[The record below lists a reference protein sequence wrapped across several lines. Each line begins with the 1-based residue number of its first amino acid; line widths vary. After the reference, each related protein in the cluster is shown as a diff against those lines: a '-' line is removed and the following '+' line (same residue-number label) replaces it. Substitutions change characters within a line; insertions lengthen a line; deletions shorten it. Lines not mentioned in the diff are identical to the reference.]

1 MSSNDVSP
9 TSPRVLFVYYSHTK
23 QAQRVCD
30 AMAEVLRGRGCD
42 VSQAQIEFTDPH
54 YAKNFQTFPFR
65 HAVFGILP
73 LLWPQLRR
81 KTGQIRIPD
90 EAKAGNYDLICF
102 GSPTWFFTTNMPLR
116 SYLKSDEA
124 RTVLSG
130 KPFAAY
136 VVCRR
141 YWSVNLKEVRKLGT
155 AQGGRFVDGIRFTY
169 EGGQIRSLL
178 SLLSYFGKGRCASA
192 RSGSRF
198 RRPISS
204 RTSATRPR
212 NSRTSSRTASRPR
225 HRSGRALHH
234 RPALLDLRDRPACTR
249 RLSRRP

>member
-1 MSSNDVSP
+1 MSSNDVKKP
-9 TSPRVLFVYYSHTK
+9 KPRVLLVYYSHTN
-23 QAQRVCD
+23 QAKRVSD

-42 VSQAQIEFTDPH
+42 VTQAGIEFTDPK
-54 YAKNFQTFPFR
+54 YAKNFKVFPFR

-90 EAKAGNYDLICF
+90 EAKGGDYDLVCF

-116 SYLKSDEA
+116 SYLESDEA
-124 RTVLSG
+124 HAVLAG

-141 YWSVNLKEVRKLGT
+141 YWSINLKEVRKRGT
-155 AQGGRFVDGIRFTY
+155 AQGGKYVDGIRFTY

-178 SLLSYFGKGRCASA
+178 SLLSYFGKGEMRERSLGIKIPPTNLKPDFNDQAGAFANKLADTLEPSAQIAQA
-192 RSGSRF
+192 RSPERV
-198 RRPISS
+198 
-204 RTSATRPR
+204 T
-212 NSRTSSRTASRPR
+212 
-225 HRSGRALHH
+225 
-234 RPALLDLRDRPACTR
+234 
-249 RLSRRP
+249 

>member
-1 MSSNDVSP
+1 MSSNDASE
-9 TSPRVLFVYYSHTK
+9 TRPRVLFVYYSHTQ
-23 QAQRVCD
+23 QAKRVCD

-42 VSQAQIEFTDPH
+42 VAQAGIEFTDPH
-54 YAKNFQTFPFR
+54 YAKNFKEFPFR

-90 EAKAGNYDLICF
+90 AAREGDYDLVCF
-102 GSPTWFFTTNMPLR
+102 GSPTWFFTTAMPLR

-124 RTVLSG
+124 RSVLAG

-155 AQGGRFVDGIRFTY
+155 AQGGEYVDGIRFTY

-178 SLLSYFGKGRCASA
+178 SLLSYFGKGEMRERSLGIKIPPTNLKPDFGGQADVFANKLADSLVPSA
-192 RSGSRF
+192 PLADPRRRRS
-198 RRPISS
+198 
-204 RTSATRPR
+204 
-212 NSRTSSRTASRPR
+212 
-225 HRSGRALHH
+225 RA
-234 RPALLDLRDRPACTR
+234 PT
-249 RLSRRP
+249 

>member
-1 MSSNDVSP
+1 
-9 TSPRVLFVYYSHTK
+9 VYYSHTQ

-42 VSQAQIEFTDPH
+42 VSQAAIEFTDPH
-54 YAKNFQTFPFR
+54 YAKNFKEFPFR

-90 EAKAGNYDLICF
+90 ESKTGDYDLVCF

-124 RTVLSG
+124 RTVLAG

-141 YWSVNLKEVRKLGT
+141 YWSINLKEVKKLGT
-155 AQGGRFVDGIRFTY
+155 AQGGKYVDGIRFTY

-178 SLLSYFGKGRCASA
+178 SLLSYFGKGEMRERSLGIKIPPTNLKPDFGVQADAFANQLADGLDLPAPASEA
-192 RSGSRF
+192 PVS
-198 RRPISS
+198 
-204 RTSATRPR
+204 
-212 NSRTSSRTASRPR
+212 
-225 HRSGRALHH
+225 SGRE
-234 RPALLDLRDRPACTR
+234 T
-249 RLSRRP
+249 